1 MCFLVLDCHN
11 QKLLFYI
18 PLVVRSK
25 QESLISNLQFSGLY
39 YLDSQTYFIELNFF
53 FLIQILFRGYICTC
67 HFLLVGFSIYTNS
80 TLTSLQDIF
89 EKRNI
94 FNTRR
99 CVVFR
104 FTFSFLFPSTSQCP
118 LYFLFD
124 TNFYL
129 TKYLYRRLEV
139 KIYAN
144 VECVNK
150 LFKAGDEFCL
160 HSFQQE
166 YKKQPILQ

>member
-1 MCFLVLDCHN
+1 M
-11 QKLLFYI
+11 
-18 PLVVRSK
+18 
-25 QESLISNLQFSGLY
+25 
-39 YLDSQTYFIELNFF
+39 
-53 FLIQILFRGYICTC
+53 
-67 HFLLVGFSIYTNS
+67 
-80 TLTSLQDIF
+80 
-89 EKRNI
+89 
-94 FNTRR
+94 
-99 CVVFR
+99 VFR

-150 LFKAGDEFCL
+150 LFKAGGEFCL
-160 HSFQQE
+160 HSFLARVQ
-166 YKKQPILQ
+166 KTANTIATPIKNDFKFIVCRWQ